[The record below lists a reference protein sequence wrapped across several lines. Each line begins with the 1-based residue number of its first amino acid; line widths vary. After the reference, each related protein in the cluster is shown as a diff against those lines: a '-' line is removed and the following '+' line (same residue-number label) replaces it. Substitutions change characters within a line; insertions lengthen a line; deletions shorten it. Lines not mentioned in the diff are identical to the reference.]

1 MNNRMTLRQLQCTLR
16 QQITIKLVII
26 LEIATFFETKKKKK
40 KRCRRKVGKK
50 EHELSKLR
58 HMEVVCERQT

>member
-40 KRCRRKVGKK
+40 NGVEEK
-50 EHELSKLR
+50 
-58 HMEVVCERQT
+58 